1 LTVFFFRWVWFYPGY
16 FPIVLS
22 TIFREIS
29 IEAKADDLPEACS
42 VESAEESATS
52 TNVEQK
58 DQPNIDTESKDLLVE
73 SMEDSIVNT
82 EGELIN
88 EPVEDA

>member
-1 LTVFFFRWVWFYPGY
+1 
-16 FPIVLS
+16 
-22 TIFREIS
+22 
-29 IEAKADDLPEACS
+29 
-42 VESAEESATS
+42 
-52 TNVEQK
+52 
-58 DQPNIDTESKDLLVE
+58 LVE